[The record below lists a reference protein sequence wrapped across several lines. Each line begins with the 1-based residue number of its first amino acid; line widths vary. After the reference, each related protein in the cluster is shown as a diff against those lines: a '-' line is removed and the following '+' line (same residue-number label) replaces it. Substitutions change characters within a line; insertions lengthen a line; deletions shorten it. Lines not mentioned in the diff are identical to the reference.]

1 MAKYLISKKWKKRTM
16 TVLSAALCASLSLG
30 FFAACAP
37 ENDEDEQQ
45 DEAVAKT
52 DTQLI
57 KNGDFEFYSEMT
69 KELKDKR
76 ALLNSPTSWSFTS
89 GSPSSDTK
97 SGLVN
102 VAQDEWDSLTKSSYS
117 LISPEGTADSDAI
130 AFGYTHWDEASIYD
144 RLQFLDE
151 YDDELDKLGSSS
163 AEKKLFNKYNYS
175 VDFEDV
181 ENLRAELGEKVALR
195 NDDKTDTGVLMIH
208 NSRTSDGVRGTAQY
222 YTSGTTVT
230 LKAGT
235 SAELSVWVKTSNLYH
250 YYSDNASEGDE
261 NNGTVVTRHAGAY
274 IGVTNT
280 VGGTT
285 LDQMQIKNINTRG
298 VEANNGWEEYKLYIR
313 ANTFAT
319 STFRIVLGLGQGSSD
334 NRYEAV
340 DGYALFD
347 DLTCKIITNEEY
359 LTATE
364 NLNEENGCTVDDKGD
379 DKKFDATEYKLAG
392 KNFNTFALDLYA
404 GFDAPQFDDNK
415 TLSASEFALTK
426 EVSGSNEYTSEKI
439 DPKLADNRTGGAENE
454 RSVTGVYKFA
464 DLASLA
470 GTNGYFKNIYENDFK
485 SDSFPFAKDGGAK
498 DGIVLLLSTNGAAY
512 TAKLPEITVPANE
525 RMLFSFFVKT
535 SKIMNGRSG
544 AGATLIDGENKTS
557 IAAFDSTTIDTV
569 DIDNGKN
576 AEGNKEDIYD
586 GWVQCFFFVTNDTD
600 DAKTFRVELTYGPTT
615 IVGTDV
621 FDYGQGY
628 AAFANFESRMLSK
641 TQVSYASTDSRAVKV
656 TLTSSVADS
665 SRFDGVSAASP
676 EKIENGLA
684 NPASFTGVVSG
695 SKFLV
700 NGSDKENKIP
710 EGVYAGLLNSEHA
723 SNYFDPEKANLTALA
738 WNNKL
743 NELAGAADDKWQA
756 VFGDKDNEKKVAR
769 QPLVIMNTGAA
780 ATPSYG
786 FFEEKQTIGA
796 STYQR
801 ISMRVKLSANAK
813 AYIYLIDT
821 SDLSEYGKT
830 ISLNLPSVTYWYD
843 DDGNITDGDPS
854 KDESKVLF
862 YLQENGLYKSADKAD
877 ESYYANLHN
886 YKELNG
892 NLVTADETIAFYGKD
907 GTYYA
912 YKDYTQPVKNLPT
925 TNARYT
931 YTDKAALP
939 GAAICVEGNAENADK
954 WVEVSFYVHTGSESK
969 SYRLEVWAGARDNE
983 TDGIPAGGYVF
994 FDNYA
999 SATTSKYDD
1008 LLKLA
1013 KEEIRAEL
1021 NEGKNAG
1028 DEGYVGKNDNL
1039 PADRALYYTFTF
1051 FDAETYLRYDV
1062 NEDEDEIGNR
1072 YASYKQ
1078 SGYKEQIVYLSY
1090 NDVKGNMTGAPSC
1103 SFFLDYSAIDTAV
1116 TPDETGDT
1124 DTDTNE
1130 DETKDPISTGD
1141 ILLIVSSGLLA
1152 VVLIA
1157 VIAMLIARHFWKK
1170 HPKKEKK
1177 AKPAKDKRVKAK
1189 KEQAP
1194 AEEKESEPLDAD
1206 DPYNE

>member
-1 MAKYLISKKWKKRTM
+1 M
-16 TVLSAALCASLSLG
+16 TVLSAALCASLALG

-37 ENDEDEQQ
+37 EQEEDDPQE
-45 DEAVAKT
+45 DAVAKT

-102 VAQDEWDSLTKSSYS
+102 VATEEWDSLTKSSFS
-117 LISPEGTADSDAI
+117 LISPEGTAASDAI
-130 AFGYTHWDEASIYD
+130 AYGYTHWDEASIYD

-151 YDDELDKLGSSS
+151 YDDEVDDLSASS
-163 AEKKLFNKYNYS
+163 AEKKLFNKYKYS
-175 VDFEDV
+175 IDFEDV
-181 ENLRAELGEKVALR
+181 ETLRADLGDKVALR
-195 NDDKTDTGVLMIH
+195 SDDKTDTGVLMIH

-250 YYSDNASEGDE
+250 YYSDNASEGEE
-261 NNGTVVTRHAGAY
+261 NKGTEVTRHGGAY

-285 LDQMQIKNINTRG
+285 LDQMQIKNINTRD
-298 VEANNGWEEYKLYIR
+298 VEENNGWQEYKLYIR

-347 DLTCKIITNEEY
+347 DLTCKIITNEAYE
-359 LTATE
+359 TATE
-364 NLNEENGCTVDDKGD
+364 SLYGSDVTDKTDSVCTVDDKGD
-379 DKKFDATEYKLAG
+379 DKKFDATELKLQN

-404 GFDAPQFDDNK
+404 GFNAPEFDGTKSLSDA
-415 TLSASEFALTK
+415 TFALTE
-426 EVSGSNEYTSEKI
+426 EVSGNNTYNSAKI
-439 DPKLADNRTGGAENE
+439 DPKLADNRYSGAENE
-454 RSVTGVYKFA
+454 RSVTDVYKFA
-464 DLASLA
+464 DLAALA
-470 GTNGYFKNIYENDFK
+470 SSNGYFKNIYENDFK
-485 SDSFPFAKDGGAK
+485 ADGFPFAKDGGAK

-535 SKIMNGRSG
+535 SAIMNGRSG
-544 AGATLIDGENKTS
+544 ASAILVDGENKST
-557 IAAFDSTTIDTV
+557 IAAFDSTTIETV

-576 AEGNKEDIYD
+576 AEGNQEDIYD

-600 DAKTFRVELTYGPTT
+600 EPKPFHVELCYGPTT

-628 AAFANFESRMLSK
+628 AAFANFEARPLSK
-641 TQVSYASTDSRAVKV
+641 TQVSYASTDSRAVKA
-656 TLTSSVADS
+656 TLTGSVADS

-700 NGSDKENKIP
+700 NGSDKENQIP

-723 SNYFDPEKANLTALA
+723 GNYFDPAAAELTAKP
-738 WNNKL
+738 WNDKL
-743 NELAGAADDKWQA
+743 NELYENAENKTDDKWQT
-756 VFGDKDNEKKVAR
+756 VFGDKDNAKKVAR
-769 QPLVIMNTGAA
+769 QPLVIMNTGANP
-780 ATPSYG
+780 TSSYG

-801 ISMRVKLSANAK
+801 ISMRVKLSAGAK

-821 SDLSEYGKT
+821 SDLSEYGK
-830 ISLNLPSVTYWYD
+830 SLSLDLPTVTYWYD

-862 YLQENGLYKSADKAD
+862 YLQENGLYKSADSSD
-877 ESYYANLHN
+877 DSFYANLHN

-907 GTYYA
+907 GIFYA

-925 TNARYT
+925 DNVRYT
-931 YTDKAALP
+931 YSDKAALP
-939 GAAICVEGNAENADK
+939 TATICVEGNAQNAGK

-969 SYRLEVWAGARDNE
+969 SYRLEVWAGERNNE
-983 TDGIPAGGYVF
+983 TNGIPAGGYVF

-999 SATTSKYDD
+999 SATTSNYDE

-1013 KEEIRAEL
+1013 KDEIRAEL
-1021 NEGKNAG
+1021 NEGKTAG
-1028 DEGYVGKNDNL
+1028 DEGYLGAKDNL
-1039 PADRALYYTFTF
+1039 PKEYALYYTFTF
-1051 FDAETYLRYDV
+1051 YDSISYLRYDV

-1078 SGYKEQIVYLSY
+1078 SGYDEQIVYLNF
-1090 NDVKGNMTGAPSC
+1090 NDVTGKMTGAPSC
-1103 SFFLDYSAIDTAV
+1103 SFFLDYTAIDTTV
-1116 TPDETGDT
+1116 TPDETNDSDT
-1124 DTDTNE
+1124 DDGEDDTSE
-1130 DETKDPISTGD
+1130 PVSTGD

-1152 VVLIA
+1152 VVLLA
-1157 VIAMLIARHFWKK
+1157 VIAIMIVRHFRKK
-1170 HPKKEKK
+1170 HPRIEKK
-1177 AKPAKDKRVKAK
+1177 AKPVKDKRIKAK
-1189 KEQAP
+1189 KEKAP
-1194 AEEKESEPLDAD
+1194 EEKEAEPLDKD